1 MRFSICAV
9 DRDLS
14 PDMPFPLRGRSYGEC
29 AEMAEKLGFDGIELQ
44 IQDPAVYRGSE
55 LRKILDDHGIA
66 VSAVTTGL
74 AYTLEGLS
82 MTHPDR
88 GMRKATVERLKRQ
101 LDLARE
107 LDSQILIGYLRG
119 RKQPGQTEQEFEGIL
134 TESLGEVVEYGAS
147 IQAPTVF
154 EQINRRDGD
163 VFNTTERTMEF
174 LEKFHSP
181 WLLYN
186 GDTYHMATEDPDVP
200 AAIRRSLPKLK
211 LFHVSDHGRLLPDDR
226 HFNFREAAEALK
238 AAGYSQWVSIECKPL
253 PDSWTAS
260 KNGVEYLRKVF
271 R

>member
-88 GMRKATVERLKRQ
+88 GMRKAAVERLKRQ

-134 TESLGEVVEYGAS
+134 TESLGEVVE
-147 IQAPTVF
+147 
-154 EQINRRDGD
+154 
-163 VFNTTERTMEF
+163 
-174 LEKFHSP
+174 
-181 WLLYN
+181 
-186 GDTYHMATEDPDVP
+186 
-200 AAIRRSLPKLK
+200 
-211 LFHVSDHGRLLPDDR
+211 
-226 HFNFREAAEALK
+226 ALK
-238 AAGYSQWVSIECKPL
+238 AAGYSQWVSLECKPL